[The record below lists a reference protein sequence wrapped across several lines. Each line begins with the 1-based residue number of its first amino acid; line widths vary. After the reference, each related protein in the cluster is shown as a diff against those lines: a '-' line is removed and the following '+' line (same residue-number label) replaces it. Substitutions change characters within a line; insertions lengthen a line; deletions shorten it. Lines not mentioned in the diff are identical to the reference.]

1 MASVP
6 SMASVPPMALSSTL
20 RHVAETKLGKLEQRR
35 AELDA
40 FWKEYL
46 DEKPAEFRD
55 VDSVRRLLQGM
66 KDHGHKFQDDA
77 WPKNLSVF
85 LDLAEKDP
93 VLRPSHVAAWG
104 RSLVLEL
111 EQKRARY
118 EVTELFS
125 KLVLQWIQSSSSV
138 PPSLSD
144 SASGLSELEK
154 QRQTWESYAFTAY
167 ETDKAAILTYLD
179 GLFFKDDP
187 QSVSKKSPMK
197 TLRSS
202 IAHFDD
208 ISINKD
214 KVRMAIQALL
224 KEDLFMGEKRA
235 ALEDM
240 QSRDMVMDEIADAL
254 RSDLSALH
262 LLRWHDRPI
271 PVHFRKHINGR
282 FRVYLDEEIYQA
294 IFIQIVGTHWA
305 VFLKNA
311 LSKFVAS
318 SAWRQKHTTTK
329 MSKEHMEKRIQFL
342 GSSLDASRRKNS
354 INASRWENY
363 QNIFFLSQ
371 LPSSVQ
377 QGTKGYYGED
387 VGTQTKSAPR
397 ATPQRLLRLIT
408 TEILLHKHLYGTATY
423 FQTDFKWFGPSIPH
437 STLLALF
444 EFFHVPPKWVAFFRH
459 FMQPTL
465 CVAEQGRDAE
475 PKKRMRGIPISH
487 TLSTVFGELLLFV
500 LDFAVNQETQG
511 CYLYRFFDDLHFWGQ
526 PDSCVVAWN
535 TIQTFSR
542 IMGLELNEEKSGSF
556 QCSLPG
562 QETTRPSSLPANH
575 VHWGF
580 LTLAEGGEWQLHQES
595 LERHIREMARQ
606 LTCCDSILS
615 FIHAYNTYMRFF
627 LNNAGHSAACLGKKH
642 VLALIDMVLQVQ
654 RTVMKTLSD
663 SKHSDVV
670 SYLREK
676 IQKNKDLLGTPLDLS
691 DAFFF
696 FPTYLGGLG
705 VLNPLEGLI
714 EDARH
719 SGKDPESIILRAK
732 EEEKEAYLQDREKF
746 EAGLVPDHA
755 LGANTEPLT
764 MEEYVQYPED
774 GSQLWKSAYEKLQQ
788 GNDVYPSMDLTREW
802 DPVVSRL
809 RQEDETIMESEHA
822 WLAQLYGADVVNR
835 MGRLAFGERDLM
847 PIGLVNVLR
856 KERARWQA

>member
-6 SMASVPPMALSSTL
+6 SMASEPSTALSSTL
-20 RHVAETKLGKLEQRR
+20 RHVAETKLEKLEKRR

-46 DEKPAEFRD
+46 DEKTAEFRN

-66 KDHGHKFQDDA
+66 QDHGHKFQDDA
-77 WPKNLSVF
+77 WPKNLHVF

-118 EVTELFS
+118 EMTELFS

-138 PPSLSD
+138 PPAQSD
-144 SASGLSELEK
+144 STSGLSELEQ
-154 QRQTWESYAFTAY
+154 QRQTWGSYAFTAC
-167 ETDKAAILTYLD
+167 ETDKPAILAYLD
-179 GLFFKDDP
+179 GLFFKDDS
-187 QSVSKKSPMK
+187 QSVSKKSPME

-208 ISINKD
+208 ISIDKD

-262 LLRWHDRPI
+262 SLRWHDRPI

-282 FRVYLDEEIYQA
+282 FRVYLEEEIYRA
-294 IFIQIVGTHWA
+294 IFVQIVGTHWA

-318 SAWRQKHTTTK
+318 SAWRQKPATTR
-329 MSKEHMEKRIQFL
+329 MSKEHMEKRIQFV
-342 GSSLDASRRKNS
+342 GSSRDASRRKNS
-354 INASRWENY
+354 INASRWKSY
-363 QNIFFLSQ
+363 QDVFFLSQ
-371 LPSSVQ
+371 LPSSLQ

-387 VGTQTKSAPR
+387 LGTQTKSAPR

-444 EFFHVPPKWVAFFRH
+444 EFFHVPPKWVAFFRA

-465 CVAEQGRDAE
+465 CVSEQESDAE
-475 PKKRMRGIPISH
+475 PKKRKRGIPISH

-511 CYLYRFFDDLHFWGQ
+511 CYLYRLFDDLHFWGQ
-526 PDSCVVAWN
+526 PDSCVAAWN

-556 QCSLPG
+556 HCSLPG
-562 QETTRPSSLPANH
+562 QEVARPSALPANP

-580 LTLAEGGEWQLHQES
+580 LTLVGGGEWQLDQER

-606 LTCCDSILS
+606 LAYCDSVLS

-642 VLALIDMVLQVQ
+642 AMTLIDMVLQVQ
-654 RTVMKTLSD
+654 RTVMETLSD
-663 SKHSDVV
+663 SRHSDVV
-670 SYLREK
+670 SFLREK
-676 IQKNKDLLGTPLDLS
+676 IQKNEDLLLAPLDLS

-696 FPTYLGGLG
+696 FPTYLGGLD

-719 SGKDPESIILRAK
+719 SGKDPESIILAAREK
-732 EEEKEAYLQDREKF
+732 EKEAYRQDWEKF
-746 EAGLVPDHA
+746 EAGLVPDHTS
-755 LGANTEPLT
+755 GGSTEPLT
-764 MEEYVQYPED
+764 LEEYVQYPED
-774 GSQLWKSAYEKLQQ
+774 GSRIWQKAYEELQQ
-788 GNDVYPSMDLTREW
+788 GTDAFPSMDLTREW
-802 DPVVSRL
+802 DPAVSRL

-822 WLAQLYGADVVNR
+822 WLAQLYGAEVVSR

-847 PIGLVNVLR
+847 PIGLVKVLR